1 MPYFAHQDVLD
12 NGILYLKANV
22 NQIRL
27 LSTYAFN
34 DSFATVSANTVAFVN
49 PLSADTVISS
59 DGFNRRFGFGDFL
72 VTASGSTSGEFFLH
86 VACVDTTTS
95 KVLWVTECR
104 ENRQVLSGTQTII
117 PSAVYTAKQ
126 PVAGL

>member
-1 MPYFAHQDVLD
+1 MPFFAHQDVLE
-12 NGILYLKANV
+12 NGLAYLKSNT

-27 LSTYAFN
+27 ISDYSFG
-34 DSFATVSANTVAFVN
+34 DSFATVTSKVVAFVS
-49 PLSADTVISS
+49 PLPADLVIELIGN
-59 DGFNRRFGFGDFL
+59 DRRFGFGDFL
-72 VTASGSTSGEFFLH
+72 VTASASTPAMFFLH

-104 ENRQVLSGTQTII
+104 ENKQVLSGTQTII